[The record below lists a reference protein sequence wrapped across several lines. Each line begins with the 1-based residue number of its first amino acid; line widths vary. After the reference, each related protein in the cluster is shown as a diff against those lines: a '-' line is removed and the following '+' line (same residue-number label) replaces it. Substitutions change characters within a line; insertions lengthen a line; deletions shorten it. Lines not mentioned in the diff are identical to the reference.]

1 MQFYLLSRYAGCSL
15 TIEDKGL
22 FFFFFRENE
31 ITELG
36 STLFYTEIYKVTLQF
51 D

>member
-1 MQFYLLSRYAGCSL
+1 MQFHLLSRYAGCSL

-22 FFFFFRENE
+22 FFFRENE

-36 STLFYTEIYKVTLQF
+36 STLFYTEIYKVTLQI